1 MHRMKS
7 SGSPSF
13 LERGPEGKVPHMH
26 RPNFTIQAPS
36 ILLTKPARRLLP
48 YFLLLLALFT
58 VSSYAVWRIA
68 YRPNATAFAEGPAYL
83 YIRTGTSY
91 AAVLDSLRKHQLL
104 LELATFR
111 WVAEHYD
118 YPAHVQPGRY
128 RLNPGMGNIDLV
140 KMLIFGLQDT
150 VRFELKPFHYL
161 DRLPRQVNR
170 QLETDSFKL
179 ELLLGDN
186 AGLQTR
192 YQLDTCTIRTL
203 FIPGQYRLLWS
214 TSARDFLDSV
224 ASRYHRFWTPE
235 RQARADSLKMTRTQV
250 SVLASIV
257 QRETAQPTDKP
268 LIAAVYLNRL
278 RNNQPLQ
285 ADPTLLWPLHGL
297 GTRKRVLNVDKKVDS
312 PYNTYRYK
320 GLPPGPITTPLP
332 GSLLAVLKPAHN
344 KNLFFC
350 ARPDGS
356 GFSDFAETYAQH
368 KLNARRYQHHLDSLG
383 VKR

>member
-1 MHRMKS
+1 MTYS
-7 SGSPSF
+7 
-13 LERGPEGKVPHMH
+13 
-26 RPNFTIQAPS
+26 T
-36 ILLTKPARRLLP
+36 RLLLP
-48 YFLLLLALFT
+48 LALFLFLA
-58 VSSYAVWRIA
+58 SAGGYATWRVL
-68 YRPNATAFAEGPAYL
+68 YRPNVTAFAEGPAYL
-83 YIRTGTSY
+83 YIRTGTNF
-91 AAVLDSLRKHQLL
+91 AAVLDSLKRHQLL
-104 LELATFR
+104 QDPVTFQ
-111 WVAEHYD
+111 WMAEHHD
-118 YPAHVQPGRY
+118 YPTHIKPGRY
-128 RLNPGMGNIDLV
+128 RLDPRMGNVDLLH
-140 KMLIFGLQDT
+140 MLLAGNQDT

-161 DRLPRQVNR
+161 DRLPRQVSR

-186 AGLQTR
+186 AGLQAR

-203 FIPGQYRLLWS
+203 FIPGQYRLLWN
-214 TSARDFLDSV
+214 TSAPIFLDTV
-224 ASRYHRFWTPE
+224 AARYRRFWTKE
-235 RQARADSLKMTRTQV
+235 RQARADSLKMSRTQV

-278 RNNQPLQ
+278 RNGQPLQ

-312 PYNTYRYK
+312 PYNTYRHK

-356 GFSDFAETYAQH
+356 GFSDFAETYKQH
-368 KLNARRYQHHLDSLG
+368 KQNARRYQQHLDSLG

>member
-1 MHRMKS
+1 MRR
-7 SGSPSF
+7 GF
-13 LERGPEGKVPHMH
+13 LIGG
-26 RPNFTIQAPS
+26 
-36 ILLTKPARRLLP
+36 
-48 YFLLLLALFT
+48 LLLALFGGA
-58 VSSYAVWRIA
+58 VGYAAWRVA
-68 YRPNATAFAEGPAYL
+68 YRPNVTAFAEGPAYL
-83 YIRTGTSY
+83 YIRTGTGY
-91 AAVLDSLRKHQLL
+91 AAVLDLLEKQQLL
-104 LELATFR
+104 IEPATFR
-111 WVAEHYD
+111 WVAGQHD

-128 RLNPGMGNIDLV
+128 RLAPGMGNVDLV
-140 KMLIFGLQDT
+140 RMLQFGRQDT
-150 VRFELKPFHYL
+150 VRLEIKPFHYL
-161 DRLPRQVNR
+161 DQLPRRVCGP
-170 QLETDSFKL
+170 LETDSFKL
-179 ELLLGDN
+179 ALLLGDN
-186 AGLQTR
+186 ASLLAR
-192 YQLDTCTIRTL
+192 YRLDTCTIRTM
-203 FIPGQYRLLWS
+203 FIPGPYRLLWN
-214 TSARDFLDSV
+214 TSAPVLLDSV
-224 ASRYHRFWTPE
+224 AARYRRFWKPE

-278 RNNQPLQ
+278 RLGQPLQ

-312 PYNTYRYK
+312 PYNTYRHK

-368 KLNARRYQHHLDSLG
+368 KRNARRYQHRLDSLG

>member
-1 MHRMKS
+1 MNKI
-7 SGSPSF
+7 
-13 LERGPEGKVPHMH
+13 
-26 RPNFTIQAPS
+26 T
-36 ILLTKPARRLLP
+36 LLLCLT
-48 YFLLLLALFT
+48 LLLAGAGG
-58 VSSYAVWRIA
+58 YAAWRIL
-68 YRPNATAFAEGPAYL
+68 YRSNVTVFAEGPAYL
-83 YIRTGTSY
+83 YIRTGTGY
-91 AAVLDSLRKHQLL
+91 AAVLDSLQRHQLL
-104 LELATFR
+104 LEPGTFR

-118 YPAHVQPGRY
+118 YPAHVRAGRY
-128 RLNPGMGNIDLV
+128 RLDPAMSNSNLV
-140 KMLIFGLQDT
+140 RMLLAGQQDT

-161 DRLPRQVNR
+161 DRLPRQVGR

-192 YQLDTCTIRTL
+192 YRLDTCTIRTM
-203 FIPGQYRLLWS
+203 FIPGQYRLLWD
-214 TSARDFLDSV
+214 TSAPAFLDSV
-224 ASRYHRFWTPE
+224 AARYRRFWTKE
-235 RQARADSLKMTRTQV
+235 RQARADSLKMSRTQV

-278 RNNQPLQ
+278 RNGQPLQ

-297 GTRKRVLNVDKKVDS
+297 GTRKRVLNIDKKVDS
-312 PYNTYRYK
+312 PYNTYRHK

-332 GSLLAVLKPAHN
+332 GSLNAVLKPAHN

-356 GFSDFAETYAQH
+356 GFSDFAETYKQH
-368 KLNARRYQHHLDSLG
+368 KQNARRYQHRLDSLG

>member
-1 MHRMKS
+1 MRRS
-7 SGSPSF
+7 
-13 LERGPEGKVPHMH
+13 
-26 RPNFTIQAPS
+26 
-36 ILLTKPARRLLP
+36 LLIGVVI
-48 YFLLLLALFT
+48 FLLLVAAAG
-58 VSSYAVWRIA
+58 YAVWRVA
-68 YRPNATAFAEGPAYL
+68 YRPNVTAFAEGTAYL
-83 YIRTGTSY
+83 YIRTGTGY
-91 AAVLDSLRKHQLL
+91 AAVLDSLQKHQLL
-104 LELATFR
+104 REPGTFR
-111 WVAEHYD
+111 WVAEYHD

-128 RLNPGMGNIDLV
+128 RLDPAMGNIDLV
-140 KMLIFGLQDT
+140 KLLLFGRQDT

-161 DRLPRQVNR
+161 DRLPRQVSR

-186 AGLQTR
+186 AGLQAR
-192 YQLDTCTIRTL
+192 YLLDTCTIRTM
-203 FIPGQYRLLWS
+203 FIPGQYRLLWN
-214 TSARDFLDSV
+214 TSAPALLDTM
-224 ASRYHRFWTPE
+224 AARYRRFWTPE

-278 RNNQPLQ
+278 RNGQPLQ

-312 PYNTYRYK
+312 PYNTYRHK

-368 KLNARRYQHHLDSLG
+368 KRNARRYQHRLDSLG

>member
-1 MHRMKS
+1 MR
-7 SGSPSF
+7 
-13 LERGPEGKVPHMH
+13 RG
-26 RPNFTIQAPS
+26 
-36 ILLTKPARRLLP
+36 
-48 YFLLLLALFT
+48 FLLGGLLVLVLLSAGG
-58 VSSYAVWRIA
+58 YAAWRVL
-68 YRPNATAFAEGPAYL
+68 YRPNVTASAEGPAYL
-83 YIRTGTSY
+83 YIRTGTGY
-91 AAVLDSLRKHQLL
+91 AAVLDSLERHQLL
-104 LELATFR
+104 LEPGTFR
-111 WVAEHYD
+111 WVAEHHD
-118 YPAHVQPGRY
+118 YPPHVKAGRY
-128 RLNPGMGNIDLV
+128 RLDPQMGNIDLV
-140 KMLIFGLQDT
+140 KMLLFGWQDT

-161 DRLPRQVNR
+161 DRLPRQMSR

-186 AGLQTR
+186 AGLQRR
-192 YQLDTCTIRTL
+192 YQLDTCTIRTM
-203 FIPGQYRLLWS
+203 FIPGAYRLLWNS
-214 TSARDFLDSV
+214 SAPVFLDTM
-224 ASRYHRFWTPE
+224 AARYRRFWTKE
-235 RQARADSLKMTRTQV
+235 RQARADSLKMTRTQI

-278 RNNQPLQ
+278 RNGQPLQ

-297 GTRKRVLNVDKKVDS
+297 GTRKRVLNVDKKVNS
-312 PYNTYRYK
+312 PYNTYRHK

-368 KLNARRYQHHLDSLG
+368 KRNAQRYQHRLDSLG

>member
-1 MHRMKS
+1 MNKIT
-7 SGSPSF
+7 
-13 LERGPEGKVPHMH
+13 LLLCL
-26 RPNFTIQAPS
+26 TL
-36 ILLTKPARRLLP
+36 LLTGAG
-48 YFLLLLALFT
+48 
-58 VSSYAVWRIA
+58 SYAAWRIL
-68 YRPNATAFAEGPAYL
+68 YRSNVTVFAEGPAYL
-83 YIRTGTSY
+83 YIRTGTGY
-91 AAVLDSLRKHQLL
+91 AAVLDSLQRHQLL
-104 LELATFR
+104 LEPGTFR

-118 YPAHVQPGRY
+118 YPAHVRAGRY
-128 RLNPGMGNIDLV
+128 RLDPAMSNSNLV
-140 KMLIFGLQDT
+140 RMLLAGQQDT

-161 DRLPRQVNR
+161 DRLPRQVGR

-192 YQLDTCTIRTL
+192 YRLDTCTIRTM
-203 FIPGQYRLLWS
+203 FIPGQYRLLWN
-214 TSARDFLDSV
+214 TSAPAFLDSV
-224 ASRYHRFWTPE
+224 AARYRRFWTKE
-235 RQARADSLKMTRTQV
+235 RQARADSLKMSRTQV

-278 RNNQPLQ
+278 RNGQPLQ

-297 GTRKRVLNVDKKVDS
+297 GTRKRVLNIDKKVDS
-312 PYNTYRYK
+312 PYNTYRHK

-332 GSLLAVLKPAHN
+332 GSLNAVLKPAHN

-356 GFSDFAETYAQH
+356 GFSDFAETYKQH
-368 KLNARRYQHHLDSLG
+368 KQNARRYQHRLDSLG